1 MPILFHN
8 SGNQEH
14 KTMEV
19 GLQPQLLLYN
29 SYAVSKFACHLLLT
43 SVRKH
48 VLCDLQPYLCT
59 FEGCSTQ
66 MFQSRHEWF
75 QHELDKHRKEWHCC
89 LCSNELPFSSAAQ
102 LEGHLH
108 NIHSEYSREQT
119 SALLSLCEKPPE
131 NIPISACPFC
141 AGNSSGSIDAAN
153 SFSMASGSLT
163 KGLWDPYRILGVNP
177 NDSNFTC
184 VGLARSTGSRCRWS
198 FNSEQF
204 NASRRDN
211 AVKRLRYM
219 SEVHPSEIT
228 PAALYSLARD
238 TLCLFHQ
245 RQADAKS
252 TEWKAR
258 IEYFL
263 HKHSESRAIIRLLRQ
278 LEYEPPGVEY
288 ELPDAKQLLNVV
300 AKDRDASKQ
309 EKIEVPSLMVSS
321 LQFQKHVA
329 QHFEQLALF
338 AIPLAMKE
346 SSGPSSNQAAAS
358 HNSDHTA

>member
-29 SYAVSKFACHLLLT
+29 SYGVSKFACHLLLT

-102 LEGHLH
+102 LEGHLR

-119 SALLSLCEKPPE
+119 TALLSLCEKPPE

-163 KGLWDPYRILGVNP
+163 KGLWDPYRILEVNP

-184 VGLARSTGSRCRWS
+184 VGLAKLTGSRCRWP

-204 NASRRDN
+204 NASQRDN
-211 AVKRLRYM
+211 AVKRLEYM

-238 TLCLFHQ
+238 TLCRDFHQ
-245 RQADAKS
+245 WQADAKS
-252 TEWKAR
+252 TEWKAK
-258 IEYFL
+258 IEDFL
-263 HKHSESRAIIRLLRQ
+263 HKHSESPAVIRAVRQ
-278 LEYEPPGVEY
+278 LAY

-309 EKIEVPSLMVSS
+309 KKIEVPSLMVSS
-321 LQFQKHVA
+321 HQFQKHVA

-346 SSGPSSNQAAAS
+346 SSGASSNQAAAS